1 MDVSRVSLPSVTG
14 VGLSDLPEFGVPPA
28 DPIALASEWFVRA
41 IEGGVREPGSMALAT
56 ASADGVPSSRFVLL
70 KGFNRD
76 GLLFVSQKTSR
87 KGRDLAGNPYA
98 SASFYWQE
106 HRLQLHIAG
115 RVEEASAAESD
126 EIFGARPLGLKA
138 AGAVSRQS
146 ETLTDENLL
155 AEQIQRLVAAGSPV
169 PRPERWTAY
178 RIVPE
183 RIEFW
188 HGDVTRMHRRLE
200 YTRDGAQWSW
210 RRLQP

>member
-1 MDVSRVSLPSVTG
+1 MDVSRVSLASVTG
-14 VGLSDLPEFGVPPA
+14 VGLTDLPEFGVPPSDPMQLAA
-28 DPIALASEWFVRA
+28 DWISRA
-41 IEGGVREPGSMALAT
+41 IESGVREPGTMALAT
-56 ASADGVPSSRFVLL
+56 ASPEGVPSSRFVLL
-70 KGFNRD
+70 KGFDRA

-87 KGRDLAGNPYA
+87 KGRDIASNPFA

-106 HRLQLHIAG
+106 QRLQLHIAG

-126 EIFGARPLGLKA
+126 VIFGVRPLGSKA

-155 AEQIQRLVAAGSPV
+155 AAEIQRLIAAGSPIA
-169 PRPERWTAY
+169 RPERWTAY
-178 RIVPE
+178 RIVPD

-188 HGDVTRMHRRLE
+188 HGAADRMHRRLE
-200 YTRDGAQWSW
+200 YTREGAQWEW